1 MCNDYARE
9 LETGRIIKAMKEM
22 EYIPPFSYTGGRIPN
37 DDQPTPHI
45 KIRDRGLVMRLQHER
60 LEGEMMTWAWL
71 QGKRPV
77 FNFVS
82 EGRIFSKTN
91 RCLIPATSFYEY
103 TEPEGKPKGRLKD
116 QHQFT
121 LAGAEWFWIAGIV
134 KHDCFAM
141 LTVKPGPDIRPYHD
155 RQIVVLSPRDGMDWL
170 QLSKPEHEILRA
182 LPGRSLK
189 HRQLRR
195 NGSVLAG
202 Q

>member
-22 EYIPPFSYTGGRIPN
+22 EHIPPFSYTGGRIPN

-45 KIRDRGLVMRLQHER
+45 KIRDRGLVMRLQDER
-60 LEGEMMTWAWL
+60 LEGEMLTWAWL

-82 EGRIFSKTN
+82 EGRDFSKTD

-103 TEPEGKPKGRLKD
+103 TEPEGKPKGKLKD

-121 LAGAEWFWIAGIV
+121 LADAEWFWIAGII
-134 KHDCFAM
+134 KQDCFTM
-141 LTVKPGPDIRPYHD
+141 LTVKPGPDIQPYHD
-155 RQIVVLSPRDGMDWL
+155 RQIVALSPRDGMDWL
-170 QLSKPEHEILRA
+170 QLSKPEKEILRP
-182 LPGRSLK
+182 LPGGSLN

-195 NGSVLAG
+195 NGIVLD
-202 Q
+202 QK